1 VEGQGCL
8 SPETI
13 ICDHV
18 GFVRLCAHL
27 GDPSFPALEFFRLV
41 RIFVMVI
48 AVFGL
53 KPLFV
58 VASMQAH
65 VNDWSRTMKR
75 TPFFL
80 EHFFR
85 FWASAERNSH

>member
-1 VEGQGCL
+1 MKGQGCL
-8 SPETI
+8 SPEMI

-18 GFVRLCAHL
+18 GFVRLCAPP
-27 GDPSFPALEFFRLV
+27 GDPSFPALGFFRLV
-41 RIFVMVI
+41 RILVTVI

-65 VNDWSRTMKR
+65 VNDWSRTMNGH
-75 TPFFL
+75 PFF
-80 EHFFR
+80 
-85 FWASAERNSH
+85 